1 MERKGKLTRPNTCGF
16 AEENRLACNVVT
28 KLKSV
33 TTALGK
39 VPKQSCRLGVTTACP
54 LAKNFLYDYSSIRI
68 MAASCF
74 TTSYGYRH
82 DHWHVSPSLID
93 RIAKRKGN
101 VASLSHPATEE
112 AGCAHRQCRHTETGR
127 CDNGNRTNDHPVQI
141 MQVPTQKRL

>member
-16 AEENRLACNVVT
+16 AEGARENRLACNVVT

-54 LAKNFLYDYSSIRI
+54 LAKNLIYDYSSIQI

-74 TTSYGYRH
+74 TTS
-82 DHWHVSPSLID
+82 
-93 RIAKRKGN
+93 
-101 VASLSHPATEE
+101 
-112 AGCAHRQCRHTETGR
+112 
-127 CDNGNRTNDHPVQI
+127 
-141 MQVPTQKRL
+141 